1 MRSIGKRRRVL
12 KLIRNIEKNAILELK
27 NEIQV
32 KEGSVV
38 SQNLARNSGFELSL
52 YSFGG
57 KESISEQVSFGE
69 KAVCRCYICR

>member
-1 MRSIGKRRRVL
+1 M

-32 KEGSVV
+32 KESSVV

-52 YSFGG
+52 YSFGDR
-57 KESISEQVSFGE
+57 ESISEQVSFGDTFYYVFGGN
-69 KAVCRCYICR
+69 AVKIAC

>member
-1 MRSIGKRRRVL
+1 M
-12 KLIRNIEKNAILELK
+12 KLIRNIEKNTILELK

-57 KESISEQVSFGE
+57 KESISEQVSSETPFTMCLAEPRSLRWE
-69 KAVCRCYICR
+69 KRR